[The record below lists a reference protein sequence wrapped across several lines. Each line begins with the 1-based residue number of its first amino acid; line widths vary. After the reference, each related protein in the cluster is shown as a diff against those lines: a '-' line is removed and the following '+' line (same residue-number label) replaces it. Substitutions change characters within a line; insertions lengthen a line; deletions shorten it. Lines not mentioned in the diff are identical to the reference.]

1 MVIARWTT
9 PSITYK
15 PSANAAS
22 DIAEL
27 VLVISQAGVPIIEKD
42 LSTATIED
50 GAFVW
55 DFAQGETSNLVVGK
69 MASVKIDYLT
79 NDGKRY
85 TTKKFEANV
94 VDSAVNEEIS

>member
-15 PSANAAS
+15 PSATTAA

-42 LSTATIED
+42 LTTATID
-50 GAFVW
+50 NGAFVW
-55 DFAQGETSNLVVGK
+55 DFAQGETAALSLNK
-69 MASVKIDYLT
+69 IANIKIDYLT
-79 NDGKRY
+79 NDGKRF
-85 TTKKFEANV
+85 TTRRFDANV
-94 VDSAVNEEIS
+94 TDSALNEVI

>member
-15 PSANAAS
+15 PSATTPDN
-22 DIAEL
+22 IAEIR
-27 VLVISQAGVPIIEKD
+27 LVISQNGADVIVKD
-42 LSTATIED
+42 QTTATING
-50 GAFVW
+50 GAFIW
-55 DFAQGETSNLVVGK
+55 DFAQGETAVLVLGK

-85 TTKKFEANV
+85 TTRRFDANV
-94 VDSAVNEEIS
+94 VDSAIDEEIV